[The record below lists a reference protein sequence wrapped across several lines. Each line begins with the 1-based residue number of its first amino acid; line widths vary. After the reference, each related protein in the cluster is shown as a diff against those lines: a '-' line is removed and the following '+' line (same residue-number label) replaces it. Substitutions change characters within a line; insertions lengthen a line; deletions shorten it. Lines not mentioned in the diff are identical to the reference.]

1 MAWKQRAGLHSNQQK
16 PMTKETTRT
25 TLDRN
30 PDVNLD
36 KEAIPAGMHLVKG
49 KKLMI
54 RARYAKIPYGVAT
67 RVIKAANSRDNK
79 VLTVGLILR
88 PEHVQPFLA
97 AQAAHEA
104 KKNG

>member
-1 MAWKQRAGLHSNQQK
+1 MLTQ
-16 PMTKETTRT
+16 TTRT

-36 KEAIPAGMHLVKG
+36 KESIPAGLHLVEG
-49 KKLMI
+49 KNLMGI
-54 RARYAKIPYGVAT
+54 ARVNRIPYGVANAMVGT
-67 RVIKAANSRDNK
+67 RRSTIGIV
-79 VLTVGLILR
+79 LR

-104 KKNG
+104 KKNAR